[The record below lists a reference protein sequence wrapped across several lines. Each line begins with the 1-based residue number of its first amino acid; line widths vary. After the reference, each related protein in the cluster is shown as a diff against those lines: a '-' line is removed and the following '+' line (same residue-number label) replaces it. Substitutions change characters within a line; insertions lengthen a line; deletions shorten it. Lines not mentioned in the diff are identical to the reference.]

1 MRRYLH
7 ICNQPAFHFV
17 LNLQIAIMD
26 HYRNN
31 GFQIG
36 SGIWCGIAFVIAG
49 GLTMSPGS
57 SSITKL
63 RRVVLTISIMFAAF
77 FVFWAF
83 IAANDYDYHSQYD
96 NKRLRVTQG
105 FFAMFEIILAFVTL
119 CQRTTDQE
127 GHVIAPPQTIV
138 IAPPVA
144 VVAQPI
150 YQPVVQMGYGTMVTH
165 LQPQVQTGF
174 QSGVQTGYQPQV
186 QPQLQAQGYPQTAPP
201 PYTGKF

>member
-1 MRRYLH
+1 MRRILH
-7 ICNQPAFHFV
+7 ICNQSAFHFV

-26 HYRNN
+26 NDYRDN
-31 GFQIG
+31 GLQIG

-49 GLTMSPGS
+49 GLTMFPGS
-57 SSITKL
+57 SSITTL
-63 RRVVLTISIMFAAF
+63 RKVVLTISIIFAAF
-77 FVFWAF
+77 SAFWAF
-83 IAANDYDYHSQYD
+83 IAANDYGYHSQYE

-150 YQPVVQMGYGTMVTH
+150 YQPAVQM
-165 LQPQVQTGF
+165 
-174 QSGVQTGYQPQV
+174 GYQPQV
-186 QPQLQAQGYPQTAPP
+186 QPAYQPQVQPGYQPGVQPQLQAQAYPQTAPP
-201 PYTGKF
+201 PYTGQFHG